1 MMEIL
6 CTGAQMHKVI
16 EWRWPESMFGV
27 FDNGSH
33 QRPVRQV
40 FSVKTRFS
48 QRRQCDYHLS
58 SDN

>member
-1 MMEIL
+1 MYG
-6 CTGAQMHKVI
+6 GANAQSHRMALAGINV
-16 EWRWPESMFGV
+16 RRVS
-27 FDNGSH
+27 DNGSH